1 MKKRC
6 RQPET
11 LRERCRHIFGD
22 EPPVLNVWEAE
33 FDYADAELQAL
44 AATDWRQI
52 TDWHLSVYY
61 VLNLVYHEPM
71 QPELFRYLFPLCL
84 ACWRETLLTHG
95 YGDHFEE
102 SFLRALRRPYLW
114 REMMDADQRQ
124 QVRHF
129 LLETMLAR
137 INHERGFNSPLTW
150 LDTFNV
156 LGGIAPFIRSLW
168 NQWWLL
174 DTPGKAVCALQYAA
188 HLIYPVEV
196 NPLWPEGSWQWQPPL
211 GATEEPWLENN
222 LAFLTRQLTSEM
234 ILDGVQKAA
243 EMLRD
248 EPESAMATRISRDAL
263 AAQDVIAIQIEDL
276 LLALSRGE

>member
-84 ACWRETLLTHG
+84 ACWRETLLTHAMAIT
-95 YGDHFEE
+95 
-102 SFLRALRRPYLW
+102 S
-114 REMMDADQRQ
+114 
-124 QVRHF
+124 
-129 LLETMLAR
+129 
-137 INHERGFNSPLTW
+137 
-150 LDTFNV
+150 
-156 LGGIAPFIRSLW
+156 RSLSCVRYGG
-168 NQWWLL
+168 LISG
-174 DTPGKAVCALQYAA
+174 GK
-188 HLIYPVEV
+188 
-196 NPLWPEGSWQWQPPL
+196 
-211 GATEEPWLENN
+211 
-222 LAFLTRQLTSEM
+222 
-234 ILDGVQKAA
+234 
-243 EMLRD
+243 
-248 EPESAMATRISRDAL
+248 
-263 AAQDVIAIQIEDL
+263 
-276 LLALSRGE
+276 

>member
-1 MKKRC
+1 M
-6 RQPET
+6 
-11 LRERCRHIFGD
+11 GSG
-22 EPPVLNVWEAE
+22 

-114 REMMDADQRQ
+114 REMMDAAQRQ

-129 LLETMLAR
+129 CWRPCWRESIT
-137 INHERGFNSPLTW
+137 S
-150 LDTFNV
+150 
-156 LGGIAPFIRSLW
+156 
-168 NQWWLL
+168 
-174 DTPGKAVCALQYAA
+174 AV
-188 HLIYPVEV
+188 
-196 NPLWPEGSWQWQPPL
+196 S
-211 GATEEPWLENN
+211 
-222 LAFLTRQLTSEM
+222 
-234 ILDGVQKAA
+234 IL
-243 EMLRD
+243 R
-248 EPESAMATRISRDAL
+248 
-263 AAQDVIAIQIEDL
+263 
-276 LLALSRGE
+276 